1 MWQQTVPTSRGERN
15 KGVARRFL
23 ARGWVPVQFG
33 ASGFRRAARRLLVRG
48 WVRCTIRC
56 LRIPTG
62 GTAIPLPEAGF
73 AQSRRASPEAHQSRS
88 NLPVS
93 RCRFLPGP
101 IEGAARA
108 TAGSKDEE
116 LAHGDV
122 LALPDEPTCR
132 LPASGWGFFLQHRF
146 VDISPDHRGFQE
158 LFPPGDAP
166 AERTLANSRQKVR
179 RD

>member
-1 MWQQTVPTSRGERN
+1 MPQDSEGWHGDSP
-15 KGVARRFL
+15 
-23 ARGWVPVQFG
+23 ARGWVLAEQTSIARGSPVQTKL
-33 ASGFRRAARRLLVRG
+33 ARAARGACV
-48 WVRCTIRC
+48 
-56 LRIPTG
+56 
-62 GTAIPLPEAGF
+62 
-73 AQSRRASPEAHQSRS
+73 
-88 NLPVS
+88 
-93 RCRFLPGP
+93 
-101 IEGAARA
+101 EGAARA

-158 LFPPGDAP
+158 LFPPGDGP